1 MKRRLTIQPEAV
13 GEVND
18 AFNWYEDRQPGLGH
32 EFYRELTRCL
42 EFVLEHPQTSRVAYR
57 RLRKRKLDR
66 FPYLVVYPESEL
78 EVTVVSI
85 FHGSRNPAAWRRRA

>member
-13 GEVND
+13 GEAND

-32 EFYRELTRCL
+32 ELYRELTRCL
-42 EFVLEHPQTSRVAYR
+42 EFVLEHPQMSRVAYR

-66 FPYLVVYPESEL
+66 FPYLVVYRESEL
-78 EVTVVSI
+78 EVIVVSI